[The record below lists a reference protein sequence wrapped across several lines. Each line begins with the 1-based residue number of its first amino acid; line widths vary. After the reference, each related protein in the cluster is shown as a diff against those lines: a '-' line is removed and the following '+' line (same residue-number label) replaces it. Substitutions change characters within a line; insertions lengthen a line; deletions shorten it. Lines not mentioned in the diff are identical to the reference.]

1 MTDSQEPASG
11 SAPSLQSMSNAGST
25 PAAPAD
31 SNDED
36 EHAFAYTPMGD
47 DTDPAPA
54 IPAWAPA
61 TPVPVLTGEVIDPP
75 RRHGGG
81 RPRALDQFHSEVEAR
96 PAQGDRPAVAGRRLT
111 KRDALMDAL
120 GSGYPV
126 SASCRYAGINEETF
140 YSAQRSDPEFADQ
153 VARVRARTH
162 LVALAN
168 IQRAMASDWR
178 AADRF
183 LQLSDPNLF
192 GDRLNINSV
201 QRIEIVTTLVS
212 AVERAL
218 DSIDLDP
225 EIRLRIA
232 EAVGDRVAEAMG
244 EPTEGEA
251 RATPTEET
259 TAIVPR
265 RLGSGDQQG
274 NVAPR

>member
-1 MTDSQEPASG
+1 
-11 SAPSLQSMSNAGST
+11 
-25 PAAPAD
+25 
-31 SNDED
+31 
-36 EHAFAYTPMGD
+36 
-47 DTDPAPA
+47 
-54 IPAWAPA
+54 
-61 TPVPVLTGEVIDPP
+61 
-75 RRHGGG
+75 
-81 RPRALDQFHSEVEAR
+81 
-96 PAQGDRPAVAGRRLT
+96 
-111 KRDALMDAL
+111 MDAL

-126 SASCRYAGINEETF
+126 SASCRYAGISEETF
-140 YSAQRSDPEFADQ
+140 YAAQRTDPEFADQ

-225 EIRLRIA
+225 TIRLRIA
-232 EAVGDRVAEAMG
+232 EAIGDGVTSAMG
-244 EPTEGEA
+244 ESAEGEA
-251 RATPTEET
+251 GTSPAAET
-259 TAIVPR
+259 TAIIPR

-274 NVAPR
+274 PVEAS

>member
-1 MTDSQEPASG
+1 M
-11 SAPSLQSMSNAGST
+11 
-25 PAAPAD
+25 
-31 SNDED
+31 
-36 EHAFAYTPMGD
+36 
-47 DTDPAPA
+47 
-54 IPAWAPA
+54 
-61 TPVPVLTGEVIDPP
+61 
-75 RRHGGG
+75 
-81 RPRALDQFHSEVEAR
+81 
-96 PAQGDRPAVAGRRLT
+96 
-111 KRDALMDAL
+111 
-120 GSGYPV
+120 
-126 SASCRYAGINEETF
+126 
-140 YSAQRSDPEFADQ
+140 
-153 VARVRARTH
+153 
-162 LVALAN
+162 ALAN

-244 EPTEGEA
+244 EQAEGEA
-251 RATPTEET
+251 RATPAEET

-274 NVAPR
+274 TVAPG